1 MKRYLVLLLGLALVL
16 AAPVAYAQQTTA
28 ALNGVVSDESEAVL
42 PGVTV
47 TATEVNTGAQYF
59 AVTDA
64 VGQYNLPSLAP
75 GTYNLTAELPGF
87 ATVLVPNIELLL
99 GQTAA
104 LPFTLSVAAL
114 EETVTVT
121 SEAPLVD
128 LQSTQVTGSI
138 DRRQMEELPIFGRD
152 WLGLTLMVKG
162 VTGNDVTDGRPAVFR
177 DGEFQV
183 NIDGQ
188 QQTQAVS
195 WSSAFGQPKL
205 SREAIAEFQVVTNLF
220 DVTQGRATS
229 IQVHAIT
236 RSGTNRVDGSGY
248 GFFRHDSMN
257 AADKVTG
264 EVFPYSVQQVGGS
277 IGGPLVRDKVHY
289 FVTYEYERSPFD
301 VTVTPAFFEPESV
314 QVASKQTEHRI
325 MGRGDWQIGPNDHFM
340 VRYNSNRSIDPQG
353 GWSGGSYTSTANHPT
368 STSDLGRDSYGI
380 TGNWTRTLSSSM
392 VQEVKVS
399 WFHYH
404 WNHTPAEG
412 VPLTP
417 NFGYP
422 GLPRGLGARS
432 NYPEEFW
439 QNTPAVRY
447 ELSWTK
453 GDHDFK
459 FGGEHLHWVDDG
471 WWLLR
476 GRGVYSFSGLV
487 SDYTTRFPLQ
497 TWNDLSTWNAE
508 GAEQDALALNF
519 TRFFA
524 QPGGQTV
531 GNCPVS
537 GPGGEEGCGNWT
549 LKIPRPTW
557 AAWIGDTWRPTN
569 QLTLN
574 LGVRYDLDWGA
585 MAPPFV
591 NETDVMID
599 NGLFSENVGYRNDI
613 RDLTNFSPR
622 LGFNYDVSGTGD
634 FTIRGGTGLYYMAPV
649 SELAFVHQ
657 MFNGQRVIT
666 NSWDNDGQPGFVQLD
681 PDDHSRMCGN
691 VVCGPQR
698 GLTGEEIVTAA
709 NAGQLLQPQAVF
721 VIGHDYAIP
730 YTWQSTVGF
739 QKQVGD
745 VSAIDVD
752 LTYYRGRDWGQN
764 RDPNLFFDPVTGA
777 NLHPTRLGSG
787 GNQLF
792 GRPTNDFGQISLYTS
807 EGRGNGMQLATG
819 FRRRFRDNFQYQI
832 NYTLMFYRND
842 SGTYGGG
849 YGGWKNNHFD
859 LSSDFKKT
867 GDEEWA
873 RALDFQRSTIRGNM
887 IYRLPYDFTIAA
899 AYLYGSGNVFR
910 TNYPGSP
917 FGASRGRNRYRPE
930 AALAT
935 SPAEVAAATI
945 ERNNFG
951 GDYLSKVDLRLS
963 KAVQLGGDLRL
974 TGYFEVFNLLNHSNF
989 GSYSTIVTQP
999 GFGDALQN
1007 FGITYLPRVMQLG
1020 FALNF

>member
-64 VGQYNLPSLAP
+64 VGNYNLPSLAP

-104 LPFTLSVAAL
+104 LPFTLTVAAL

-162 VTGNDVTDGRPAVFR
+162 ITGNDVTDGRPAVYR

-195 WSSAFGQPKL
+195 WTSAFGQPKL

-220 DVTQGRATS
+220 DVTQGRATA

-236 RSGTNRVDGSGY
+236 RSGTNRVDGSSYGY
-248 GFFRHDSMN
+248 FRHDSMN
-257 AADKVTG
+257 AADNVAD
-264 EVFPYSVQQVGGS
+264 EVLPYSVQQVGGS
-277 IGGPLVRDKVHY
+277 IGGPIVRDKVHY
-289 FVTYEYERSPFD
+289 FVTYEYERQPFD
-301 VTVTPAFFEPESV
+301 VPVTPAFYVNSGSV
-314 QVASKQTEHRI
+314 NIAAKSSEHRI

-340 VRYNSNRSIDPQG
+340 VRYNSNRQFDPQG
-353 GWSGGSYTSTANHPT
+353 GWAGGSYTTSLNHPT
-368 STSDLGRDSYGI
+368 QTSDLGRDSYGI
-380 TGNWTRTLSSSM
+380 TANWTRTLSSTM
-392 VQEVKVS
+392 VQEVKAS
-399 WFHYH
+399 FFHYH

-412 VPLTP
+412 VPLFP
-417 NFGYP
+417 RFRFHGIGYGGP
-422 GLPRGLGARS
+422 GARS

-439 QNTPAVRY
+439 QNTPAIRY

-453 GDHDFK
+453 GDHDIK
-459 FGGEHLHWVDDG
+459 IGGEHLHWVDDG

-476 GRGVYSFSGLV
+476 TRGQYSFNAV
-487 SDYTTRFPLQ
+487 PVDYEERFPLQ
-497 TWNDLSTWNAE
+497 TWDDLSTYNAE
-508 GAEQDALALNF
+508 GANLDALATNF

-524 QPGGQTV
+524 RAGGQTV
-531 GNCPVS
+531 GNCPVT

-591 NETDVMID
+591 NETDINID
-599 NGLFSENVGYRNDI
+599 TGLDQLNVGYRNDI
-613 RDLTNFSPR
+613 RDTANVSPR
-622 LGFNYDVSGTGD
+622 LGFNYDVTGTGD
-634 FTIRGGTGLYYMAPV
+634 FTLRGGTGLYYMAPV

-666 NSWDNDGQPGFVQLD
+666 NSFDNDGLPGFVQLD
-681 PDDHSRMCGN
+681 PTDHSRMCGT

-698 GLTGEEIVTAA
+698 GLSEDVILDAA
-709 NAGQLLQPQAVF
+709 DAGQLLQPQNVF
-721 VIGHDYAIP
+721 VIDHGYRLP
-730 YTWQSTVGF
+730 YSWQSTVGF

-745 VSAIDVD
+745 LSAIDVD
-752 LTYYRGRDWGQN
+752 LTYFRGRDMGQN
-764 RDPNLFFDPVTGA
+764 RDPNLFYDPVTGV
-777 NLHPTRLGSG
+777 NKHPTALGPD

-792 GRPTNDFGQISLYTS
+792 GRPRTDYGRIILYTS
-807 EGRGNGMQLATG
+807 EGRGNGLQLATG

-832 NYTLMFYRND
+832 NYTVMFYRND
-842 SGTYGGG
+842 TGTYGGG
-849 YGGWKNNHFD
+849 YGGSRNNNFD
-859 LSSDFKKT
+859 LS

-873 RALDFQRSTIRGNM
+873 RAVDFQRHTIRGNL
-887 IYRLPYDFTIAA
+887 IYRLPYDFTVAA
-899 AYLYGSGNVFR
+899 AYLHGSGNPYR
-910 TNYPGSP
+910 TSVAANP
-917 FGASRGRNRYRPE
+917 FGTAAVNRYR
-930 AALAT
+930 AAAANAT
-935 SPAEVAAATI
+935 SPAQVALATI
-945 ERNNFG
+945 PRNDAT

-963 KAVQLGGDLRL
+963 KAFQLGGDTRV
-974 TGYFEVFNLLNHSNF
+974 TGYFEVFNLLNHDNF
-989 GSYSTIVTQP
+989 GSYIGSISAP
-999 GFGDALQN
+999 NFGDPAQN
-1007 FGITYLPRVMQLG
+1007 FGNTYLPRVLQLG
-1020 FALNF
+1020 VAFNF